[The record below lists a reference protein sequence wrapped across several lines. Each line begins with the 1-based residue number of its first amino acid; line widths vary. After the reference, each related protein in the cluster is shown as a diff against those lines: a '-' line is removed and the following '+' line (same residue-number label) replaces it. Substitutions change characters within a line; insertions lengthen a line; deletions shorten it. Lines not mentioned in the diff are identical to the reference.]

1 MDFHPEW
8 HQGEVGYLRS
18 LYNRVPVNARMLVE
32 NVLGRTAPITEKD
45 FSPSDLEAIR
55 QQYQRQM
62 NVLSDEYAMNRSRQ
76 ESLTPGNALQYDP
89 IGAAQGASG
98 QDVFARMQGDLAG
111 RVGRYERMM
120 ANRRIPVDRY
130 AGQSGHMDEQGWGK
144 TLRDLGDPD
153 ARIAS
158 TLGRYVVQ
166 EHPQG
171 AVAYDTYD
179 FNRYGSEKDEGLSWN
194 ALAHPVAMADMM
206 MRKYNLG
213 HPLPVEIML
222 RSQR

>member
-18 LYNRVPVNARMLVE
+18 LYNRVPVNARMPVE

-76 ESLTPGNALQYDP
+76 DSLTPGNALQYDP
-89 IGAAQGASG
+89 IGAAQGVSG
-98 QDVFARMQGDLAG
+98 QDVYARMQGDLAG

-120 ANRRIPVDRY
+120 ADKRVPVDRY
-130 AGQSGHMDEQGWGK
+130 AGHSGHMDEQGWGK
-144 TLRDLGDPD
+144 TLRDFGDPD

-171 AVAYDTYD
+171 PVAHDTYD
-179 FNRYGSEKDEGLSWN
+179 FNRYG
-194 ALAHPVAMADMM
+194 PV
-206 MRKYNLG
+206 
-213 HPLPVEIML
+213 
-222 RSQR
+222 S

>member
-8 HQGEVGYLRS
+8 HQGEVSYLRS
-18 LYNRVPVNARMLVE
+18 LYNRVPVNARILAE

-55 QQYQRQM
+55 RQYQRQM

-76 ESLTPGNALQYDP
+76 DSLTPMNALQYDP
-89 IGAAQGASG
+89 IGAAQGASA
-98 QDVFARMQGDLAG
+98 QDVYVRLQRDLAG

-120 ANRRIPVDRY
+120 ADRRVPVDRY
-130 AGQSGHMDEQGWGK
+130 AGHSGHMDEQGWGK
-144 TLRDLGDPD
+144 TLHDLGNPD

-158 TLGRYVVQ
+158 TLGRFVVQ

-171 AVAYDTYD
+171 AVAHDMYD
-179 FNRYGSEKDEGLSWN
+179 FDRLGTEKDEGFSWN
-194 ALAHPVAMADMM
+194 ALAHPVAFADMM
-206 MRKYNLG
+206 MRKYHLG

-222 RSQR
+222 RSQK